1 MRSKS
6 AVVVAAIGLLTTSAA
21 LMIGIAIGAEQ
32 ATVNVVRDVPN
43 ELCFRDSAEDQFSDK
58 HVETKL
64 MACQVVGMTKQAAI
78 DYLEKASLTVRIAS
92 EDGESFALTEDY
104 RDDRVNLDV
113 LVGIVVG
120 ASAELLLALAPGSY
134 LSSSISTTRSSS
146 LGA

>member
-43 ELCFRDSAEDQFSDK
+43 ELCFSDSAEDQFSDK

-78 DYLEKASLTVRIAS
+78 EYLEKASLTVRIAS

-120 ASAELLLALAPGSY
+120 ASAW
-134 LSSSISTTRSSS
+134 
-146 LGA
+146 

>member
-1 MRSKS
+1 MRSKAPVVI
-6 AVVVAAIGLLTTSAA
+6 AVIGLLTTSAA

-43 ELCFRDSAEDQFSDK
+43 ELCFRDSAEDQFSEK

-120 ASAELLLALAPGSY
+120 ASAW
-134 LSSSISTTRSSS
+134 
-146 LGA
+146 

>member
-1 MRSKS
+1 VSMRSKA
-6 AVVVAAIGLLTTSAA
+6 AVVVGVVGLLTTSAA
-21 LMIGIAIGAEQ
+21 LMLGIAIGAEQ

-43 ELCFRDSAEDQFSDK
+43 ELCFRDSASDQFSQK

-104 RDDRVNLDV
+104 RDDRVNLDI

-120 ASAELLLALAPGSY
+120 ASAW
-134 LSSSISTTRSSS
+134 
-146 LGA
+146 

>member
-1 MRSKS
+1 MSMRSKA
-6 AVVVAAIGLLTTSAA
+6 AVVVGVVGLLTTSAA
-21 LMIGIAIGAEQ
+21 LMLGIAVGAEQ

-43 ELCFRDSAEDQFSDK
+43 ELCFRDSATDQFSQR

-78 DYLEKASLTVRIAS
+78 DYLEKASLTIRIAS

-104 RDDRVNLDV
+104 RDDRVNLDI

-120 ASAELLLALAPGSY
+120 ASAW
-134 LSSSISTTRSSS
+134 
-146 LGA
+146 

>member
-21 LMIGIAIGAEQ
+21 LMIGIAIGAQQ

-64 MACQVVGMTKQAAI
+64 MACQVVGMTKQAATE
-78 DYLEKASLTVRIAS
+78 YLEKASLTVRIAS
-92 EDGESFALTEDY
+92 EDGEPFALTEDY

-120 ASAELLLALAPGSY
+120 ASAW
-134 LSSSISTTRSSS
+134 
-146 LGA
+146 

>member
-43 ELCFRDSAEDQFSDK
+43 ELCFRDSAEDQFSEK

-64 MACQVVGMTKQAAI
+64 MACQVVGMTEQAAI
-78 DYLEKASLTVRIAS
+78 EYLEKASLTVRIAS

-120 ASAELLLALAPGSY
+120 ASAW
-134 LSSSISTTRSSS
+134 
-146 LGA
+146 

>member
-1 MRSKS
+1 MSMRSKA
-6 AVVVAAIGLLTTSAA
+6 AVVVGVVGLLTTSAA
-21 LMIGIAIGAEQ
+21 LMLGIAIGAEQ

-43 ELCFRDSAEDQFSDK
+43 ELCFRDSAPDQFSQK

-78 DYLEKASLTVRIAS
+78 DYLEKASLTVRIGS

-104 RDDRVNLDV
+104 RDDRVNLDI

-120 ASAELLLALAPGSY
+120 ASAW
-134 LSSSISTTRSSS
+134 
-146 LGA
+146 

>member
-64 MACQVVGMTKQAAI
+64 MACQVVGMSKQAAI
-78 DYLEKASLTVRIAS
+78 EYLEKASLTVRIAS

-120 ASAELLLALAPGSY
+120 ASAW
-134 LSSSISTTRSSS
+134 
-146 LGA
+146 

>member
-21 LMIGIAIGAEQ
+21 LMIGIAIGAQQ

-64 MACQVVGMTKQAAI
+64 MACQVVGMTEQAAI
-78 DYLEKASLTVRIAS
+78 EYLEKASLTVRIAS

-120 ASAELLLALAPGSY
+120 ASAW
-134 LSSSISTTRSSS
+134 
-146 LGA
+146 

>member
-43 ELCFRDSAEDQFSDK
+43 ELCFRDSAEDQFSEK

-92 EDGESFALTEDY
+92 EDGEFFALTEDY

-120 ASAELLLALAPGSY
+120 ASAW
-134 LSSSISTTRSSS
+134 
-146 LGA
+146 

>member
-1 MRSKS
+1 MRSK
-6 AVVVAAIGLLTTSAA
+6 APVVVGVIGLLTTSAA
-21 LMIGIAIGAEQ
+21 LMLGIAIGAQQ

-43 ELCFRDSAEDQFSDK
+43 ELCFRDSAEDQFSEK

-78 DYLEKASLTVRIAS
+78 EYLEKASLTVRIAS

-120 ASAELLLALAPGSY
+120 ASAW
-134 LSSSISTTRSSS
+134 
-146 LGA
+146 